1 MISRIISV
9 KIISRV
15 NPLLAIFCI
24 LTLCM
29 IAALPGGQ
37 AFLFHQRALLFAA
50 YDFNPGWEFAFGGI
64 NREAIYSTPSPGVIT
79 EASSL
84 KGLKSATLNI
94 DLNPLMIADSL
105 MPAMPQVVP
114 GLKNNV

>member
-1 MISRIISV
+1 MISRITSF

-24 LTLCM
+24 FTLRI
-29 IAALPGGQ
+29 IAALSASH
-37 AFLFHQRALLFAA
+37 AFLFHQQALLLAA
-50 YDFNPGWEFAFGGI
+50 YNFSPGWEFAFGLI

-79 EASSL
+79 VTFSL
-84 KGLKSATLNI
+84 KGFKSTTLNI
-94 DLNPLMIADSL
+94 DLKPLVIVDSL
-105 MPAMPQVVP
+105 MPAIPQIVP

>member
-1 MISRIISV
+1 MLMISRIISF
-9 KIISRV
+9 IIIIRV

-64 NREAIYSTPSPGVIT
+64 NREAIHSMHSLGLIT
-79 EASSL
+79 VTSSL
-84 KGLKSATLNI
+84 EGLKSAILNI
-94 DLNPLMIADSL
+94 DL
-105 MPAMPQVVP
+105 
-114 GLKNNV
+114 KT